1 MQWHCGGPNLHPA
14 PCGGFIAG
22 MNTVIC
28 QGRAA
33 QLRWGLEGI
42 LGTWNE
48 EQELMAAASVLLP
61 PLSQLF
67 LAPRVTGQGVPWEQH
82 LPACSGQRHSV
93 PPPSGSTLSTKPS
106 STPKAVPHPV
116 APLGPSACSFLG
128 RGDVHV
134 EPGAGLRL
142 EKQREA
148 REARPLS
155 LSQRR
160 L

>member
-67 LAPRVTGQGVPWEQH
+67 LAPRVTGQGVPWEHH

-93 PPPSGSTLSTKPS
+93 SPPVGAHLAPSPAAPQKLSPS
-106 STPKAVPHPV
+106 RWHPW
-116 APLGPSACSFLG
+116 
-128 RGDVHV
+128 
-134 EPGAGLRL
+134 GL
-142 EKQREA
+142 QHA
-148 REARPLS
+148 HS
-155 LSQRR
+155 WGGGTFMSSQG
-160 L
+160 LD